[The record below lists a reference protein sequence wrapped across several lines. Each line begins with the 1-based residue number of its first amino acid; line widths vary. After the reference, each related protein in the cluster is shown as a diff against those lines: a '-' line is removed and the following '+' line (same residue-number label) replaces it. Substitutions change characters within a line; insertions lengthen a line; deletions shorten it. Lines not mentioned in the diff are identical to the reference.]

1 MSLNARPNLQT
12 RFINYMSKALVNFS
26 VLAKCIVLLAG
37 PRVPNVGLVPF
48 LKTQLPCSACPP
60 NVSRAMNRVHGDT
73 DKSKASHFYFTGC

>member
-1 MSLNARPNLQT
+1 MSLHARPNLQT
-12 RFINYMSKALVNFS
+12 RFINYTGKMSKVLVNFS

-73 DKSKASHFYFTGC
+73 